1 MTVVYMIARLVSAL
15 LSLMQVAMLIRAILS
30 WIPAWGGS
38 AFGDL
43 IYTVTE
49 PVVAPIRALADRM
62 GWFRNSPI
70 DFSFMIAYLL
80 LIILQNVVASFTEMF
95 F

>member
-1 MTVVYMIARLVSAL
+1 MAVIYMIAKLVSAL
-15 LSLMQVAMLIRAILS
+15 LSLLQFAMLIRAVLS
-30 WIPAWGGS
+30 WIPAWSGS
-38 AFGDL
+38 AFADL

-49 PVVAPIRALADRM
+49 PLVAPIRALADRF

-70 DFSFMIAYLL
+70 DFSFMIAYLV
-80 LIILQNVVASFTEMF
+80 LIILQNVVASFTAMF